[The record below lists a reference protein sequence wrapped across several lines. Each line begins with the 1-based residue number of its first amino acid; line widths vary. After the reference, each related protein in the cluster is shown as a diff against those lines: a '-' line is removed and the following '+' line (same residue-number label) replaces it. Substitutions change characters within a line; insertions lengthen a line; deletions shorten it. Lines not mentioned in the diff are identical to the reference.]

1 MYKKLQ
7 TNKTQPGIGLSSPQL
22 IQSRAV
28 EFTYR
33 NQILYDCRELW
44 DQELGGKVYTGL
56 IFVTTFIV
64 PMFALSFLYISIG
77 VTARHTV
84 PGNSNGDHVQQQNRV
99 KIVKMLVIL
108 VISFAVCWL
117 PIQVF
122 NMVFWLCDSCRTLST
137 QYQVI
142 YFY

>member
-1 MYKKLQ
+1 
-7 TNKTQPGIGLSSPQL
+7 IGLSSPQL

-137 QYQVI
+137 QYQDSH
-142 YFY
+142 